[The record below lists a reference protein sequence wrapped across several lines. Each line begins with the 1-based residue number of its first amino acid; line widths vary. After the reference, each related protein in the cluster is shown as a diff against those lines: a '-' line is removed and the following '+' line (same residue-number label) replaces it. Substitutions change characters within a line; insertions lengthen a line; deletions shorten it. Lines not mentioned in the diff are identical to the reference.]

1 MFILQSWWGKK
12 SYWLRRFISQ
22 DQKLTRILTLEFRL
36 LEPRGINCCSATQ
49 YVGFYCNS
57 TRQWDRRSEVQ
68 TNWFNNGDGDACVR
82 GRLPHFPRLAAQ
94 TLPPHT
100 HSSTPVFT
108 WDCSFLP
115 RWPYRSC
122 LLSSPLPSPHQSCLA
137 PTSGHRLASR
147 LPPQLSAVFAF
158 SVFWSPLTS
167 ALSTVL
173 DLSSQA
179 TAGRHSHWADEG
191 DSSHGSWGPKDLL
204 TNKLR
209 TWGM

>member
-57 TRQWDRRSEVQ
+57 TRQWDRRSKVQ

-122 LLSSPLPSPHQSCLA
+122 LLSSPLPSPINPA
-137 PTSGHRLASR
+137 W
-147 LPPQLSAVFAF
+147 LPL
-158 SVFWSPLTS
+158 
-167 ALSTVL
+167 
-173 DLSSQA
+173 QA
-179 TAGRHSHWADEG
+179 I
-191 DSSHGSWGPKDLL
+191 DLL
-204 TNKLR
+204 QDCHPSFQQFLFFLSF
-209 TWGM
+209 GLL